1 MYIGVYVKCPSLFS
15 NNKKPSI
22 FSICIF
28 KNYSNIKLHENPDS
42 GSSVVPCRWTDTTG
56 GETHRQSVGRS
67 DGRTGRQTDMAK
79 LIVAF
84 SNSVK
89 ASRNCKWKSI
99 IKFRQVCTP

>member
-1 MYIGVYVKCPSLFS
+1 MLSARLYFQIIKNLQFSRFVFSKITQTSNCTKIRTVGAVLFHADGQTQRAERH
-15 NNKKPSI
+15 I
-22 FSICIF
+22 
-28 KNYSNIKLHENPDS
+28 DS
-42 GSSVVPCRWTDTTG
+42 R
-56 GETHRQSVGRS
+56 SVGRT

-89 ASRNCKWKSI
+89 ASRNCKWNSI